1 LFYLKESQIVYNFL
15 YIQFMS
21 RYFIRIF
28 SIASIVTVL
37 VFLTAR
43 TFSNSNNQSNQ
54 INDQLLANPTTSPIT
69 ASLDNVQS
77 NKQQAANNI
86 KESLTPSTQD
96 TSQATQ
102 WRQQISI
109 LRQDL
114 QKYRRGDTRQEISTL
129 SAIAVSYNE
138 LGDSANAI
146 AYLQQAKK
154 KLNSANIPPE
164 QKSGMEPELLVGFA
178 TVYADIGNYPQ
189 VLEISRKISALSK
202 KNIGSL
208 GGGGFKL
215 GDVTPTPEPT
225 QSPKPDIKQDAQ
237 TLYTIATMQQK
248 RGKISQAIRTAEAAL
263 NMLKTSGDREGERE
277 INKYIDSLRQ
287 QL

>member
-1 LFYLKESQIVYNFL
+1 
-15 YIQFMS
+15 MS
-21 RYFIRIF
+21 RYLIRIF

-43 TFSNSNNQSNQ
+43 TFFNSNNQSNQ
-54 INDQLLANPTTSPIT
+54 INDQLLANPTTPPIT
-69 ASLDNVQS
+69 ASSDNVQS

-129 SAIAVSYNE
+129 SAIALLYNE

-146 AYLQQAKK
+146 AYLQQAEN

-164 QKSGMEPELLVGFA
+164 QKSAMESELLVGFA

-189 VLEISRKISALSK
+189 VLEISRQISALSK

-208 GGGGFKL
+208 GGAGFTL

-225 QSPKPDIKQDAQ
+225 QSPKPDTKQDAQ

-248 RGKISQAIRTAEAAL
+248 RGKIPQAIRTAEAAL